1 MHFVIFQVI
10 VAALIAGGWALLARS
25 VRALPYGV
33 LLGVFANLVA
43 TIIQAVVR
51 PTIWPY
57 VHPITVARGAAYVA
71 VAAVVAG
78 GVVGLIGYGAK
89 RLSPDYHNDR
99 QRPWRILLAILGYG
113 LAGCVAGLAF
123 FLSRWT
129 INTFHD
135 VQADQLLF
143 FMLGGNPGATPEMV
157 TELLNVVVIPVRFTA
172 LAPTLLPLLWLGWR
186 GPERAAPVRLRT
198 VRRVS
203 TAAMATLVAVCVGY
217 SFTVLPLAGVMRTF
231 FVRSTFIE
239 ENYVEP
245 TEDILHFPDKP
256 KNFVHIYLESMEN
269 SYYSKDQGGYLDQ
282 DLMPDLGK
290 LTDENITF
298 SNRDGYGGPLQTMGA
313 NHSVAGMLNFQAGVP
328 MIPLFNST
336 TGGRVSYP
344 DFDTIGDLLHEH
356 GYKTSFM
363 LGTGGHWH
371 HMDQYYKQHGDFDIF
386 DLRTARERGLVP
398 PDYAVWWGIEDDKLY
413 EYAKDEMTKLAAGD
427 KPFYFILEN
436 ADTHNNDGYL
446 SPRATEFPSD
456 SQYGNVI
463 HYSQGEVVKLV
474 RWIQAQPWYKDTVIV
489 LTGDHQSMDVNFFT
503 GWDKSYE
510 RTVVNVFIN
519 GALPDPGRE
528 RTHNR
533 QFAPFDFFPT
543 ILATLGVTIDG
554 DRLGL
559 GTNLYSDKPTLV
571 EQYGFDKVNDEFS
584 KRSTFYEE
592 HRASDLKRPDRFPS
606 K

>member
-1 MHFVIFQVI
+1 MHFLLFQVAATAI
-10 VAALIAGGWALLARS
+10 VAAAWALLARAP
-25 VRALPYGV
+25 RALPYGV
-33 LLGVFANLVA
+33 LLGVFANLIA
-43 TIIQAVVR
+43 TIMQAAVR

-57 VHPITVARGAAYVA
+57 VHPITLTRGTAYV
-71 VAAVVAG
+71 VTVAVVAG
-78 GVVGLIGYGAK
+78 VVVGLVGYGAK
-89 RLSPDYHNDR
+89 RLSADYHNDR
-99 QRPWRILLAILGYG
+99 QHPWRIPLAVIGYTLGG
-113 LAGCVAGLAF
+113 FIAGLAF

-129 INTFHD
+129 IATFHD

-143 FMLGGNPGATPEMV
+143 FILGGDPGATPEMLAEV
-157 TELLNVVVIPVRFTA
+157 VNVVLIPILISA
-172 LAPTLLPLLWLGWR
+172 LAAALVPLLWLGWR

-203 TAAMATLVAVCVGY
+203 TAAMATLVAVCVAY
-217 SFTVLPLAGVMRTF
+217 SFSVLPLTGVLRTY

-239 ENYVEP
+239 QNYVEP
-245 TEDILHFPDKP
+245 TADILHFPEKP

-269 SYYSKDQGGYLDQ
+269 SYYSKEQGGYLDQ
-282 DLMPDLGK
+282 DLMPALGK

-328 MIPLFNST
+328 MIPLFS
-336 TGGRVSYP
+336 GPAGKVSFP
-344 DFDTIGDLLHEH
+344 DFTTIGDLLHDH

-363 LGTGGHWH
+363 LGTGKHWH
-371 HMDQYYKQHGDFDIF
+371 HMDKYYEQHGSFEIF
-386 DLRTARERGLVP
+386 DLGTARQRGLVP

-413 EYAKDEMTKLAAGD
+413 EYAKDEMTRLAAGD
-427 KPFYFILEN
+427 QPFYFILEN

-474 RWIQAQPWYKDTVIV
+474 RWMQEQPWYKDTVIV

-543 ILATLGVTIDG
+543 ILATLGITIDG

-584 KRSTFYEE
+584 KRSTFYEK
-592 HRASDLKRPDRFPS
+592 HRATDLEAGERFPA